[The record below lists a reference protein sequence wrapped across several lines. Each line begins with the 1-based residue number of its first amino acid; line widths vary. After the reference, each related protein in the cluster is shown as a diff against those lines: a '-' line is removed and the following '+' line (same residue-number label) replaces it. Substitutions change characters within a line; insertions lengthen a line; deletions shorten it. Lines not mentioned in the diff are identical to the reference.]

1 MSLMLH
7 KDQTMRA
14 EVIEIIFHTGVYLV
28 TAALMAQQI
37 VLGGGWGK
45 MLLCWGEIMSI
56 FLEEKLL
63 NAGLTFHI
71 TWHSHGC
78 DAGVSL
84 TV

>member
-7 KDQTMRA
+7 KDQTMRV

-28 TAALMAQQI
+28 KAALMARQI

-45 MLLCWGEIMSI
+45 MLLCRGEIMSI

-71 TWHSHGC
+71 TWRRHGC